1 MSEDHMFNNSN
12 NEIPTNTTH
21 MKTIKNL
28 SRTSWRKCILHNLA
42 LGAII
47 LLAAAQA
54 RAVTFT
60 WTTNTCLSGTTN
72 FMTLATGWSKL
83 ASFSIGGSQ
92 VTFGGETW
100 SSGYNGGPQNSAG
113 PNGFG
118 FDWSRPNVAWGATYN
133 GYDPVSNNIVNK
145 QGGYYGVNTGPY
157 CRLKI
162 TGFVPGQEYQVQFI
176 VADMRAAQY
185 GRSVTIQPVS
195 LDGNTLLG
203 GDSTAVQYSYN
214 NGNNDA
220 HFAVVTADFV
230 ADATAYG
237 FVPWCLDSSS
247 NPVGPQIN
255 AIRITT
261 PPAAPI
267 LVTWDNGSGSGA
279 WNTADTNWT
288 GYAWDNSL
296 PNTALIT
303 SLPGTT
309 NINLSQNITA
319 RDVTWG
325 NLTGSLTNV
334 HTLTVTNTFNVQGSA
349 GNPFPYTNNPTFTLA
364 GPTLNVAGY
373 LGVGRMNLLVGNS
386 TINANLITSAFVNGA
401 GGDLIISSGA
411 IVRAT
416 NGIDY
421 SVNDT
426 SGSSGLELNGGTL
439 YVPSIN
445 ACDDLTFAFGGSR
458 MKWNGGTLV
467 PTADNANFITVYSK
481 NLVAA
486 TDTFVENGGAVI
498 DTAGH
503 NIGLGVELRGE
514 GTGGLTKNGNGTLT
528 LSGANNDYTGPTVLN
543 AGSLV
548 LSSGATLPSSSA
560 ISVGSGTTFDISAAS
575 FVLGT
580 NQVLSGS
587 GTVTGSI
594 VASSGPGSGLNA
606 GTAGTAGTLT
616 ISGDVDLSAGATV
629 GFDLSTSASSGNDQI
644 VVGGN
649 NGLTLSS
656 SDTIHIKGLSGTANL
671 DSNAD
676 YVLFSVTTGTTT
688 VDSQPALVWDA
699 PNPAN
704 YGHYVVATSSNNVV
718 LHYLTGTPPTITSAT
733 ITPSTLTRNQSA
745 FVSVT
750 VANGTGSV
758 DPNTG
763 VVLTAAQGQVPLV
776 LSATSNVYTN
786 TIVIPASANVG
797 LETNTVTVTDSL
809 ALSGVSNLV
818 VTVVAANQVWNGAGP
833 DFYTD
838 DNMNWVSGMAPGYVG
853 DSVVFAGTVNTN
865 LDMDQNYTVTGIM
878 FSNNAASF
886 TINSAESETLT
897 LSGSGSIVNNS
908 PNAQTINVVV
918 ADAGGGLTKS
928 GNGTVILAAINTY
941 TGGTAINAGRL
952 VALDNAQAL
961 GAGNVSIATSATLEV
976 NYSSS
981 LKIAGTTLTGTGT
994 LQKTGTGTLTLGQSG
1009 INGGTVNVS
1018 LSGGALIDLQGGT
1031 LESSSAYQGNWNNNM
1046 ASLNVAGGA
1055 IFQVKETQVNVDAL
1069 TGSGT
1074 VEQDWY
1080 GNGLYVGVNN
1090 GSGAFSGV
1098 IQDGGVSLALT
1109 KSGTGTQTLS
1119 GTNTYTGSTTVNNG
1133 TLLVNGS
1140 LAAGSAV
1147 TVASGALGGVGSIGG
1162 ATTVNAGGYLAPG
1175 INGVGTLTFNNNLT
1189 NNLTLNAAST
1199 NNFVVTANGASNN
1212 VVVTGTLTPNGSVIH
1227 IAAGTA
1233 LGVGTNTLFTC
1244 GTISGAF
1251 NATPVFDVAQSNV
1264 GSIVNDGTGHINLV
1278 MAPGVNTDS
1287 ATANF
1292 NAAVTGGSGSQT
1304 LNFTWALDHQGWQI
1318 YTNAVGLTATGSWF
1332 PVPGSASVTNES
1344 ITVDPTKPN
1353 VFFQLR
1359 YP

>member
-1 MSEDHMFNNSN
+1 
-12 NEIPTNTTH
+12 
-21 MKTIKNL
+21 MKCVKNL
-28 SRTSWRKCILHNLA
+28 SRIAWSKCLLQTLA
-42 LGAII
+42 LGAIV
-47 LLAAAQA
+47 LLAAAPA

-60 WTTNTCLSGTTN
+60 WTTNTYLSGTTN

-100 SSGYNGGPQNSAG
+100 SSGYNGGGPQNTAG

-118 FDWSRPNVAWGATYN
+118 FDWSRPNIAWGATYN
-133 GYDPVSNNIVNK
+133 GYDPVSNNIVIK
-145 QGGYYGVNTGPY
+145 QGGYYNPNTGPY

-162 TGFVPGQEYQVQFI
+162 NGFVPGQEYQVQFI

-203 GDSTAVQYSYN
+203 GNSPTVQYSYN
-214 NGNNDA
+214 NGNNNA
-220 HFAVVTADFV
+220 TFAIVTADFV
-230 ADATAYG
+230 ADASTYG

-247 NPVGPQIN
+247 SPVGPQIN

-279 WNTADTNWT
+279 WNTTDTNWT
-288 GYAWDNSL
+288 GYAWNNSL

-325 NLTGSLTNV
+325 NLTGSLTNA
-334 HTLTVTNTFNVQGSA
+334 HTLTVTNSFNVQGDS
-349 GNPFPYTNNPTFTLA
+349 GNFFPYTNNPTFTLA
-364 GPTLNVAGY
+364 GPTLNVAGN
-373 LGVGRMNLLVGNS
+373 LGIGRMNLLVSNS
-386 TINANLITSAFVNGA
+386 TINAKLIASAAVNGA
-401 GGDLIISSGA
+401 VGDLIISSGA

-445 ACDDLTFAFGGSR
+445 ACDDETDYGGGNHRSI

-528 LSGANNDYTGPTVLN
+528 LSGAINDYTGPTVLN
-543 AGSLV
+543 TGSLV

-560 ISVGSGTTFDISAAS
+560 ISIGSGTTFDISAAS

-606 GTAGTAGTLT
+606 GTAGMAGTLT
-616 ISGDVDLSAGATV
+616 ITGNMDLSAGATI
-629 GFDLSTSASSGNDQI
+629 GFDLSPSASSGNDQI
-644 VVGGN
+644 VVVGN
-649 NGLTLSS
+649 LTLSS

-671 DSNAD
+671 YSSAD
-676 YVLFSVTTGTTT
+676 YVLFSVSGTTA
-688 VDSQPALVWDA
+688 VGSQPALVWDV
-699 PNPAN
+699 PKPAN
-704 YGHYVVATSSNNVV
+704 YGHYVITTSGNNVV

-763 VVLTAAQGQVPLV
+763 VVLAAAQGQVPLV
-776 LSATSNVYTN
+776 LSATPNVYTN

-797 LETNTVTVTDSL
+797 LETNTVTATDSL
-809 ALSGVSNLV
+809 ALSGASNLV
-818 VTVVAANQVWNGAGP
+818 VTVVAANQAWNGSGA
-833 DFYTD
+833 D
-838 DNMNWVSGMAPGYVG
+838 DNISTNPNWVSGDAPGLIG
-853 DSVVFAGTVNTN
+853 DSVTFAGNTRLTPN
-865 LDMDQNYTVTGIM
+865 FDANYSFTGIT
-878 FSNNAASF
+878 FDSTAGSFNLGTLNSSVLTLTAGAAIANASTNDQ
-886 TINSAESETLT
+886 TISLPIAGTNGLTKTGNGTLT
-897 LSGSGSIVNNS
+897 LS
-908 PNAQTINVVV
+908 
-918 ADAGGGLTKS
+918 
-928 GNGTVILAAINTY
+928 AASTY

-961 GAGNVSIATSATLEV
+961 GAGNVSIATSAILEV
-976 NYSSS
+976 NYSGS

-994 LQKTGTGTLTLGQSG
+994 LQKTGTGTLTLGEG
-1009 INGGTVNVS
+1009 PNGGTVNVN
-1018 LSGGALIDLQGGT
+1018 LSGGALIDLQAGT
-1031 LESSSAYQGNWNNNM
+1031 LEASSAYQGNWNSNM

-1055 IFQVKETQVNVDAL
+1055 TFQVKETQVNVDAL

-1074 VEQDWY
+1074 VQQDWY

-1090 GSGAFSGV
+1090 GSGTFAGV

-1119 GTNTYTGSTTVNNG
+1119 GANTYTGSTTVSNG

-1175 INGVGTLTFNNNLT
+1175 TNGVGTLTFA

-1233 LGVGTNTLFTC
+1233 LGLGTNTLFTYA
-1244 GTISGAF
+1244 TNSGAF
-1251 NATPVFDVAQSNV
+1251 NATPVFDVAQSNA
-1264 GSIVNDGTGHINLV
+1264 GSIVNDGAGHINLV
-1278 MAPGVNTDS
+1278 MASGVNTNP
-1287 ATANF
+1287 ATASF
-1292 NAAVTGGSGSQT
+1292 AASVTGSAGSQT
-1304 LNFTWALDHQGWQI
+1304 LNFTWAPDHKGWQL